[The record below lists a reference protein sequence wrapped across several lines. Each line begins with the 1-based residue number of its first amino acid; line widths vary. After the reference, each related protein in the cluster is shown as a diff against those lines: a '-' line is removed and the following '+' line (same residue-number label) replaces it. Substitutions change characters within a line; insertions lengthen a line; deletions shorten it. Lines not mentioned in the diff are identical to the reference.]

1 MSVPSNAW
9 LIRNATL
16 VNEGRTWA
24 ADVRLREGRIDCIGQ
39 ALQPLAGEGVIEAHG
54 LWLAVAMW
62 SRRAWLR
69 TGANWCSAVGQ
80 RLSRATF
87 FSPI

>member
-1 MSVPSNAW
+1 MSVPRNAW

-39 ALQPLAGEGVIEAHG
+39 ALQPLAG
-54 LWLAVAMW
+54 
-62 SRRAWLR
+62 RA
-69 TGANWCSAVGQ
+69 
-80 RLSRATF
+80 
-87 FSPI
+87 